1 MLCDRPTVTGTGR
14 IFAIV
19 NASPYGGSQAAGS
32 RQAGRQPGRQP
43 AGLDIFPKGWGSEV
57 LIQYSN
63 RAPNRQI
70 MMMMLLR

>member
-32 RQAGRQPGRQP
+32 RQAGRQP